1 MQVKSLDS
9 RASAIA
15 FIEVVICLV
24 INITSLVGN
33 ILVCLSVYRNS
44 RLRTSTNLYII
55 GLAIADLLSAVIVM
69 PFTTIVLI
77 SGDWI
82 IGPFLCDLHAFVMNF
97 VLFVSPTTMALTA
110 FNRYIRI
117 VKPGKYMTVFS
128 KRRSVMML
136 GSAWAFV
143 AFYVAIPKLSG
154 LQDYGFVPGYALCH
168 VIHLS
173 DSGSLVHYIAV
184 ITLFLITPFTVAIV
198 CYFKVSEAIRQHN
211 LDIAPGLQLRRS
223 RYHITIHEIKI
234 SKSLFVVVLAFILCW
249 IPAWAVAIVIRFRL
263 LEAIPRGVQLF
274 CSLSVYTSSAV
285 NPFIYSGM
293 NRSFRQ
299 EFKKIL
305 KCRSVVTP
313 AWPRNNFHVYCVKG
327 TFNINTAVLSK
338 HYVVTILIEAP
349 RCWSVESINPPKA

>member
-1 MQVKSLDS
+1 
-9 RASAIA
+9 
-15 FIEVVICLV
+15 
-24 INITSLVGN
+24 
-33 ILVCLSVYRNS
+33 
-44 RLRTSTNLYII
+44 
-55 GLAIADLLSAVIVM
+55 
-69 PFTTIVLI
+69 
-77 SGDWI
+77 
-82 IGPFLCDLHAFVMNF
+82 MNF

-211 LDIAPGLQLRRS
+211 LDIVPGLQLRRS

>member
-9 RASAIA
+9 RASAIV

-44 RLRTSTNLYII
+44 RLRTSINLYII

-110 FNRYIRI
+110 FNRYVRI
-117 VKPGKYMTVFS
+117 VKPGKHMTVFS

-154 LQDYGFVPGYALCH
+154 LQDYGFVPGYP
-168 VIHLS
+168 
-173 DSGSLVHYIAV
+173 Y
-184 ITLFLITPFTVAIV
+184 
-198 CYFKVSEAIRQHN
+198 
-211 LDIAPGLQLRRS
+211 
-223 RYHITIHEIKI
+223 
-234 SKSLFVVVLAFILCW
+234 
-249 IPAWAVAIVIRFRL
+249 
-263 LEAIPRGVQLF
+263 
-274 CSLSVYTSSAV
+274 
-285 NPFIYSGM
+285 
-293 NRSFRQ
+293 
-299 EFKKIL
+299 
-305 KCRSVVTP
+305 VT
-313 AWPRNNFHVYCVKG
+313 
-327 TFNINTAVLSK
+327 
-338 HYVVTILIEAP
+338 
-349 RCWSVESINPPKA
+349 

>member
-1 MQVKSLDS
+1 M
-9 RASAIA
+9 
-15 FIEVVICLV
+15 
-24 INITSLVGN
+24 
-33 ILVCLSVYRNS
+33 
-44 RLRTSTNLYII
+44 
-55 GLAIADLLSAVIVM
+55 
-69 PFTTIVLI
+69 
-77 SGDWI
+77 
-82 IGPFLCDLHAFVMNF
+82 
-97 VLFVSPTTMALTA
+97 
-110 FNRYIRI
+110 
-117 VKPGKYMTVFS
+117 
-128 KRRSVMML
+128 
-136 GSAWAFV
+136 
-143 AFYVAIPKLSG
+143 
-154 LQDYGFVPGYALCH
+154 
-168 VIHLS
+168 IHLS

-211 LDIAPGLQLRRS
+211 LDIAPGLQLGRS
-223 RYHITIHEIKI
+223 WYHITIHEIKI

-249 IPAWAVAIVIRFRL
+249 IPAWAVAIVFRFRL

-313 AWPRNNFHVYCVKG
+313 AWPWKNFHVYCVKG
-327 TFNINTAVLSK
+327 TSNINTAVLSK

-349 RCWSVESINPPKA
+349 RRWSVESINPPKA

>member
-9 RASAIA
+9 RASAIV

-143 AFYVAIPKLSG
+143 AFFTLPFQSFQVYKIMASFLAMPYVTWFIW
-154 LQDYGFVPGYALCH
+154 V
-168 VIHLS
+168 
-173 DSGSLVHYIAV
+173 
-184 ITLFLITPFTVAIV
+184 TVA
-198 CYFKVSEAIRQHN
+198 
-211 LDIAPGLQLRRS
+211 
-223 RYHITIHEIKI
+223 
-234 SKSLFVVVLAFILCW
+234 
-249 IPAWAVAIVIRFRL
+249 
-263 LEAIPRGVQLF
+263 
-274 CSLSVYTSSAV
+274 LSY
-285 NPFIYSGM
+285 
-293 NRSFRQ
+293 
-299 EFKKIL
+299 
-305 KCRSVVTP
+305 
-313 AWPRNNFHVYCVKG
+313 
-327 TFNINTAVLSK
+327 
-338 HYVVTILIEAP
+338 TILQ
-349 RCWSVESINPPKA
+349 

>member
-128 KRRSVMML
+128 KRRSVM
-136 GSAWAFV
+136 
-143 AFYVAIPKLSG
+143 I
-154 LQDYGFVPGYALCH
+154 
-168 VIHLS
+168 
-173 DSGSLVHYIAV
+173 
-184 ITLFLITPFTVAIV
+184 
-198 CYFKVSEAIRQHN
+198 
-211 LDIAPGLQLRRS
+211 
-223 RYHITIHEIKI
+223 
-234 SKSLFVVVLAFILCW
+234 
-249 IPAWAVAIVIRFRL
+249 
-263 LEAIPRGVQLF
+263 
-274 CSLSVYTSSAV
+274 
-285 NPFIYSGM
+285 
-293 NRSFRQ
+293 
-299 EFKKIL
+299 
-305 KCRSVVTP
+305 
-313 AWPRNNFHVYCVKG
+313 
-327 TFNINTAVLSK
+327 
-338 HYVVTILIEAP
+338 
-349 RCWSVESINPPKA
+349 

>member
-1 MQVKSLDS
+1 MQVESLDS
-9 RASAIA
+9 RASAIV

-82 IGPFLCDLHAFVMNF
+82 LGPFLCDLHAFVMNF

-117 VKPGKYMTVFS
+117 VKPGKQMTVLS

-168 VIHLS
+168 VFHLS
-173 DSGSLVHYIAV
+173 VSGSLVHYIVV
-184 ITLFLITPFTVAIV
+184 ITLFLITPSTVAIV
-198 CYFKVSEAIRQHN
+198 CYFKVSKAIRQHN

-249 IPAWAVAIVIRFRL
+249 IPAWAVAIVIRFCL

-274 CSLSVYTSSAV
+274 CSLSIYTSSAV

-313 AWPRNNFHVYCVKG
+313 A
-327 TFNINTAVLSK
+327 
-338 HYVVTILIEAP
+338 
-349 RCWSVESINPPKA
+349 

>member
-9 RASAIA
+9 RASAIV

-44 RLRTSTNLYII
+44 RLRTSINLYII

-154 LQDYGFVPGYALCH
+154 LQDYGFVPDSSEWQWLSRTLYCSNYFVFDNAIYCCNRMLLQGLR
-168 VIHLS
+168 S
-173 DSGSLVHYIAV
+173 DSPTQPRYCSRPPIEKVAVSHY
-184 ITLFLITPFTVAIV
+184 
-198 CYFKVSEAIRQHN
+198 
-211 LDIAPGLQLRRS
+211 
-223 RYHITIHEIKI
+223 
-234 SKSLFVVVLAFILCW
+234 
-249 IPAWAVAIVIRFRL
+249 
-263 LEAIPRGVQLF
+263 
-274 CSLSVYTSSAV
+274 
-285 NPFIYSGM
+285 
-293 NRSFRQ
+293 
-299 EFKKIL
+299 
-305 KCRSVVTP
+305 
-313 AWPRNNFHVYCVKG
+313 
-327 TFNINTAVLSK
+327 NTWDK
-338 HYVVTILIEAP
+338 
-349 RCWSVESINPPKA
+349 NQ